1 MSQSASAVVPESAGT
16 RLALLALMLGNLA
29 TGLAVLAPAGMITVL
44 ARDLSVSIRE
54 AGFLVT
60 AGAVVLCI
68 GSPLMA
74 ALTTRVDRRTLLT
87 SVLFVAAICH
97 ALSALAPNYWTL
109 LAARLAMLAAAAVY
123 TPQAANAVAL
133 LVEPQKRA
141 SSISFVFLGWSMA
154 VAMGLPAINL
164 GTQYFGW
171 REVHAAASVI
181 TFAIAFL
188 NFAALRR
195 GLIGEP
201 LSLQSWLEV
210 ARNPLMLLLLA
221 ITTLQTSGQFALLTY
236 LDPLTRM
243 RTGGGAELIAT
254 LFALFGVC
262 GFIGN
267 LIAAN
272 LASRVGPLKTS
283 IVFMSSLLVG
293 VAFWALGSGMLATIF
308 ASVAFWG
315 LGFAAFNS
323 MQQARLVA
331 AGPHLSSATV
341 ALNTSALY
349 VGQALGSGLG
359 GILYA
364 REMYAGLS
372 YVAVAFVLAA
382 LLLII
387 PTRKGT

>member
-1 MSQSASAVVPESAGT
+1 MPAESGT
-16 RLALLALMLGNLA
+16 RLALFALMLGNLA

-44 ARDLSVSIRE
+44 AKDLSVTIRE

-68 GSPLMA
+68 GSPVMA
-74 ALTTRVDRRTLLT
+74 WITTRVDRRSLLT
-87 SVLFVAAICH
+87 IVLVIVAICH
-97 ALSALAPNYWTL
+97 GLSAFAPNYWTL

-133 LVEPQKRA
+133 LVGPQQRA

-154 VAMGLPAINL
+154 VALGLPSINL

-171 REVHAAASVI
+171 REMHAGIALL
-181 TFAIAFL
+181 TFAIAIM
-188 NFAALRR
+188 NFVALRP

-221 ITTLQTSGQFALLTY
+221 ITTLQTSGQFVLLTY

-243 RTGGGAELIAT
+243 RTGGGAELIAI
-254 LFALFGVC
+254 LFATFGVC

-267 LIAAN
+267 VIAAN
-272 LASRVGPLKTS
+272 LASKIGPLKTS
-283 IVFMSSLLVG
+283 VVFMCSLLVG
-293 VAFWALGSGMLATIF
+293 IAFWSTGSGLLAIIF

-331 AGPHLSSATV
+331 AGPQLSSATV

-349 VGQALGSGLG
+349 VGQAIGSGLG
-359 GILYA
+359 GFLYA
-364 REMYAGLS
+364 REMYEGLG
-372 YVAVAFVLAA
+372 YLAVAFVLAA
-382 LLLII
+382 LLLIW
-387 PTRKGT
+387 PTRKRA